1 MTPLPDSKTIMR
13 LNERRQQ
20 LVIAE
25 LSDEHESIPLAE
37 GGGVVAFKNG
47 VDWLCQSIGC
57 GLDADITGRGMDR
70 ISSFLRERGARPSID
85 LTDLSGESAFAT
97 IAEAGFKLEQA
108 ERVYAR
114 YLESPVESVGVQG
127 LRIEL
132 LDDADEAGV
141 RELVRHRVQGFA
153 KPGVEPQQGE
163 YEAAERSQTH
173 PRSRGFRAFID
184 GILVG
189 TCGME
194 IIELAPAQDRE
205 PVRVASL
212 WGAVVGEP
220 HRRQGIQKALIAR
233 RLQQGVSEGCRVAVI
248 ECEPG
253 IPTERNAIRL
263 GFSLAY
269 TRLGFKGDE

>member
-1 MTPLPDSKTIMR
+1 MQ

-20 LVIAE
+20 AVIAE
-25 LSDEHESIPLAE
+25 LSDEHEAIPLAE
-37 GGGVVAFKNG
+37 GGGVVSFKQG
-47 VDWLCQSIGC
+47 VDWLCQAIGC
-57 GLDADITGRGMDR
+57 GLDAEITARGMER

-85 LTDLSGESAFAT
+85 LTELSGESAFAT
-97 IAEAGFKLEQA
+97 IAQAGFKLEQA

-114 YLESPVESVGVQG
+114 DLQDPVDSVDVPG

-132 LDDADEAGV
+132 LDDEDQAGL
-141 RELVRHRVQGFA
+141 RELVRHRVLGFSE
-153 KPGVEPQQGE
+153 PGIEPQQGE
-163 YEAAERSQTH
+163 FEAAERSQTH

-184 GILVG
+184 GELAG

-205 PVRVASL
+205 PIRVASL

-220 HRRQGIQKALIAR
+220 HRRKGIQKALIAR
-233 RLQQGVSEGCRVAVI
+233 RLQQGLTEGCRVAVI

-253 IPTERNAIRL
+253 IPTERSAIRL

-269 TRLGFKGDE
+269 TRLGFKGDK